1 MAFSIKIDT
10 NGGVTSPK
18 GFKAN
23 GIHCGIRKNKD
34 KKDLMLILSEK
45 ECDAAAVYTKNLVYG
60 APITVTRKNLENGK
74 ARAVI
79 CNSGIANTCNAD
91 GVEKAQA
98 MCDLAAE
105 YTGVSP
111 RDVIVGSTGVIGQP
125 IDLEPIQ
132 NGMQELAD
140 GLSADGSDAAAE
152 AIMTTDTIKKHI
164 SVSFDLDGKTCT
176 IGAIAKGSGMIHPN
190 MATMLSFITTDANIT
205 AECLKSALLWCVE
218 RTYNMLSV
226 DGDTSTNDT
235 VAIMANGLCEN
246 SRIDTVDSENYQKFC
261 RALFKICNSIVSMLA
276 KDGEGATK
284 LVLCEVNNA
293 KTEEI
298 AKTCAKSVIRSPLV
312 KTAMFGSDANWGRVL
327 CALGYA
333 GADIDVTK
341 IDVSFVSRK
350 GEIFVCRN
358 GAGIEF
364 SEEKAKEILLEDEI
378 TIKVDLNDGE
388 FSATAYGCD
397 LTYEYVKINGDY
409 RT

>member
-1 MAFSIKIDT
+1 MEINK

-18 GFKAN
+18 GFQAN
-23 GIHCGIRKNKD
+23 GVHCGIRKNKE
-34 KKDLMLILSEK
+34 KKDLMLLVSET
-45 ECDAAAVYTKNLVYG
+45 ECDAAAVYTKNLVCG

-98 MCDLAAE
+98 MCDLAGQYLGIDAC
-105 YTGVSP
+105 
-111 RDVIVGSTGVIGQP
+111 DVIVGSTGVIGQP

-132 NGMQELAD
+132 NGMQALTD
-140 GLSADGSDAAAE
+140 GLSENGSDAAAQ
-152 AIMTTDTIKKHI
+152 AIMTTDTVQK
-164 SVSFDLDGKTCT
+164 SVSAAFELDGKPCQ

-190 MATMLSFITTDANIT
+190 MATMLSFITTDANIS
-205 AECLKSALLWCVE
+205 AEMLKKALVWGVSKS
-218 RTYNMLSV
+218 YNMLSV

-235 VAIMANGLCEN
+235 VAILANGLCGNERIEAEN
-246 SRIDTVDSENYQKFC
+246 ENYEIFC
-261 RALFKICNSIVSMLA
+261 RALFAVCNYIVRMLA

-284 LVLCEVNNA
+284 LVICEVHGA

-298 AKTCAKSVIRSPLV
+298 ARTCAKSVICSPLV
-312 KTAMFGSDANWGRVL
+312 KTAMFGSDANWGRIL

-333 GADIDVTK
+333 GADIDVSK
-341 IDVSFVSRK
+341 IDVSFLSRK
-350 GEIFVCRN
+350 GEIAVCQN
-358 GAGIEF
+358 GAGIDF

-378 TIKVDLNDGE
+378 TVLVDLKDGE
-388 FSATAYGCD
+388 AAATAYGCD

>member
-1 MAFSIKIDT
+1 MKINK

-23 GIHCGIRKNKD
+23 GVHCGIRKNKE
-34 KKDLMLILSEK
+34 KKDLMLLVSET
-45 ECDAAAVYTKNLVYG
+45 ECDAAAVYTKNLVCG

-79 CNSGIANTCNAD
+79 CNSGIANACNAD

-98 MCDLAAE
+98 MCDLAAQ
-105 YTGVSP
+105 YLGIDAG
-111 RDVIVGSTGVIGQP
+111 DVIVGSTGVIGQP
-125 IDLEPIQ
+125 IDLAPIQ
-132 NGMQELAD
+132 NGMQALTD
-140 GLSADGSDAAAE
+140 GLSENGSDAAAQ
-152 AIMTTDTIKKHI
+152 AIMTTDTVQK
-164 SVSFDLDGKTCT
+164 SVSVAFELDGKPCQ

-190 MATMLSFITTDANIT
+190 MATMLSFITTDANIS
-205 AECLKSALLWCVE
+205 AEMLKKALVWGVSKS
-218 RTYNMLSV
+218 YNMLSV

-235 VAIMANGLCEN
+235 VAIMANGLCGNARIETEN
-246 SRIDTVDSENYQKFC
+246 ENYEIFC
-261 RALFKICNSIVSMLA
+261 QALFAACNYIVRMLA

-284 LVLCEVNNA
+284 LVICDVRGA

-298 AKTCAKSVIRSPLV
+298 ARTCAKSVICSPLV
-312 KTAMFGSDANWGRVL
+312 KTAMFGSDANWGRIL

-333 GADIDVTK
+333 GADIDVSK
-341 IDVSFVSRK
+341 IDVSFISRK
-350 GEIFVCRN
+350 GEIAVCQN

-378 TIKVDLNDGE
+378 TVLVDLKDGE
-388 FSATAYGCD
+388 AVATAYGCD

>member
-1 MAFSIKIDT
+1 MDFQFKINE

-18 GFKAN
+18 GFQAN
-23 GIHCGIRKNKD
+23 GVHCGIRKNKE
-34 KKDLMLILSEK
+34 KKDLMLLVSET
-45 ECDAAAVYTKNLVYG
+45 ECDAAAVYTKNLVCG

-98 MCDLAAE
+98 MCDLAAQ
-105 YTGVSP
+105 YLGIDAC
-111 RDVIVGSTGVIGQP
+111 DVIVGSTGVIGQP

-132 NGMQELAD
+132 NGMKALTD
-140 GLSADGSDAAAE
+140 GLSENGSDAAAQ
-152 AIMTTDTIKKHI
+152 AIMTTDTVQK
-164 SVSFDLDGKTCT
+164 SVSVAFELDGKPCQ

-190 MATMLSFITTDANIT
+190 MATMLSFITTDANIS
-205 AECLKSALLWCVE
+205 AEMLKKALVWGVSKS
-218 RTYNMLSV
+218 YNMLSV

-235 VAIMANGLCEN
+235 VAILANGLCGNERIEAEN
-246 SRIDTVDSENYQKFC
+246 ENYEIFC
-261 RALFKICNSIVSMLA
+261 QALFAVCNYIVRMLA

-284 LVLCEVNNA
+284 LVICDVHGA

-298 AKTCAKSVIRSPLV
+298 ARTCAKSVICSPLV
-312 KTAMFGSDANWGRVL
+312 KTAMFGSDANWGRIL

-333 GADIDVTK
+333 GADIDVSK
-341 IDVSFVSRK
+341 IDVSFLSRK
-350 GEIFVCRN
+350 GEIVVCQN

-378 TIKVDLNDGE
+378 TVLVDLKDGE
-388 FSATAYGCD
+388 AAATAYGCD

>member
-1 MAFSIKIDT
+1 MKINK

-23 GIHCGIRKNKD
+23 GVHCGIRKNKE
-34 KKDLMLILSEK
+34 KKDLMLLVSET
-45 ECDAAAVYTKNLVYG
+45 ECDAAAVYTKNLVCG

-98 MCDLAAE
+98 MCDLAAQ
-105 YTGVSP
+105 YLGIDAG
-111 RDVIVGSTGVIGQP
+111 DVIVGSTGVIGQP
-125 IDLEPIQ
+125 IDLAPIQ
-132 NGMQELAD
+132 NGMQALTD
-140 GLSADGSDAAAE
+140 GLSENGSDAAAQ
-152 AIMTTDTIKKHI
+152 AIMTTDTVQK
-164 SVSFDLDGKTCT
+164 SVSVAFELDGKPCQ

-190 MATMLSFITTDANIT
+190 MATMLSFITTDANIS
-205 AECLKSALLWCVE
+205 AEMLKKALVWGVSKS
-218 RTYNMLSV
+218 YNMLSV

-235 VAIMANGLCEN
+235 VAIMANGLCGNERIEAEN
-246 SRIDTVDSENYQKFC
+246 ENYEIFC
-261 RALFKICNSIVSMLA
+261 QALFAVCNYIVRMLA

-284 LVLCEVNNA
+284 LVICDVRGA

-298 AKTCAKSVIRSPLV
+298 ARTCAKSVICSPLV
-312 KTAMFGSDANWGRVL
+312 KTAMFGSDANWGRIL

-341 IDVSFVSRK
+341 IDVSFISRK
-350 GEIFVCRN
+350 GEIAVCQN

-378 TIKVDLNDGE
+378 TVLVDLKDGE
-388 FSATAYGCD
+388 AAATAYGCD

>member
-1 MAFSIKIDT
+1 MKINK

-23 GIHCGIRKNKD
+23 GVHCGIRKNKE
-34 KKDLMLILSEK
+34 KKDLMLLVSET
-45 ECDAAAVYTKNLVYG
+45 ECDAAAVYTKNLVCG

-98 MCDLAAE
+98 MCDLAAQ
-105 YTGVSP
+105 YLGIDAG
-111 RDVIVGSTGVIGQP
+111 DVIVGSTGVIGQP
-125 IDLEPIQ
+125 IDLAPIQ
-132 NGMQELAD
+132 NGMQALTD
-140 GLSADGSDAAAE
+140 GLSENGSDAAAQ
-152 AIMTTDTIKKHI
+152 AIMTTDTVQK
-164 SVSFDLDGKTCT
+164 SVSVAFELDGKPCQ

-190 MATMLSFITTDANIT
+190 MATMLSFITTDANIS
-205 AECLKSALLWCVE
+205 AEMLKKALVWGVSKS
-218 RTYNMLSV
+218 YNMLSV

-235 VAIMANGLCEN
+235 VAIMANGLCGNARIETEN
-246 SRIDTVDSENYQKFC
+246 ENYEIFC
-261 RALFKICNSIVSMLA
+261 QALFSACNYIVRMLA

-284 LVLCEVNNA
+284 LVICDVRGA

-298 AKTCAKSVIRSPLV
+298 ARTCAKSVICSPLV
-312 KTAMFGSDANWGRVL
+312 KTAMFGSDANWGRIL

-341 IDVSFVSRK
+341 IDVSFISRK
-350 GEIFVCRN
+350 GEIVVCQN

-378 TIKVDLNDGE
+378 TVLVDLNDGE
-388 FSATAYGCD
+388 AVATAYGCD

>member
-1 MAFSIKIDT
+1 MDFQIKINE

-18 GFKAN
+18 GFQAN
-23 GIHCGIRKNKD
+23 GIHCGIRKNKE
-34 KKDLMLILSEK
+34 KKDLMLLVSET
-45 ECDAAAVYTKNLVYG
+45 ECDAAAVYTKNLVCG

-98 MCDLAAE
+98 MCDLAAQ
-105 YTGVSP
+105 YLGIDAS
-111 RDVIVGSTGVIGQP
+111 DVIVGSTGVIGQP
-125 IDLEPIQ
+125 IDLEPIE
-132 NGMQELAD
+132 NGMQTLTD
-140 GLSADGSDAAAE
+140 GLSENGSDAAAQ
-152 AIMTTDTIKKHI
+152 AIMTTDTVQK
-164 SVSFDLDGKTCT
+164 SVSVAFELDGKPCQ

-190 MATMLSFITTDANIT
+190 MATMLSFITTDANIS
-205 AECLKSALLWCVE
+205 AEMLKKALVWGVSKS
-218 RTYNMLSV
+218 YNMLSV

-235 VAIMANGLCEN
+235 VAILANGLCGNE
-246 SRIDTVDSENYQKFC
+246 RIEAEDENYEIFC
-261 RALFKICNSIVSMLA
+261 QALFAVCNHIVRMLA

-284 LVLCEVNNA
+284 LVICEVRGA
-293 KTEEI
+293 KTEDI
-298 AKTCAKSVIRSPLV
+298 ARTCAKSVICSPLV
-312 KTAMFGSDANWGRVL
+312 KTAMFGSDANWGRIL

-333 GADIDVTK
+333 GADIDVSK

-350 GEIFVCRN
+350 GEISVCQN

-378 TIKVDLNDGE
+378 TVLVDLKDGE
-388 FSATAYGCD
+388 AAATAYGCD